1 MDIALALHSVLHNLE
16 IGTIHGSHPQP
27 LDKLIPAIISTPEQ
41 RIESEKHFENYCVAF
56 FTSRT
61 RLEV

>member
-16 IGTIHGSHPQP
+16 IGTVRDLHPQP

-41 RIESEKHFENYCVAF
+41 RIESEKDFENYCVAF
-56 FTSRT
+56 FTSQK